1 MWAPQ
6 TIAKLVQL
14 TSITMVYDTYNLFHN
29 YIHGVFVNQH
39 SHHWGGLTL
48 YAIQKPDR
56 SPREIQRE
64 TTETAVL
71 AAKMSLN
78 SLGSVSS
85 FRCCSVNESTV
96 WG

>member
-1 MWAPQ
+1 MGPHVYE
-6 TIAKLVQL
+6 IAKLVQL

-39 SHHWGGLTL
+39 PHHWGPTL

-56 SPREIQRE
+56 WPREIQRE

-71 AAKMSLN
+71 AAKMSRVN
-78 SLGSVSS
+78 GLGMIRS
-85 FRCCSVNESTV
+85 
-96 WG
+96 